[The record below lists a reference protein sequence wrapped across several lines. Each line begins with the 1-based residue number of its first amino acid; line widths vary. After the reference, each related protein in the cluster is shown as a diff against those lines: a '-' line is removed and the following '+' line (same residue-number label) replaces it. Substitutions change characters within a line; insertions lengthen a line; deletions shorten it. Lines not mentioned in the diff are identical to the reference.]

1 MVLKIAVSE
10 GHGLHTPGKR
20 TPAGEREWT
29 FNNKMGQGFRSEI
42 LKYEDVQIKLV
53 SDPTGQRDTPL
64 RERTDIANNWGAD
77 LYLSLHHNANTG
89 KWGTWTGTET
99 YTYNGSSNQ
108 KSINLAQVSNDAIV
122 EVYKLRNRGLKRA
135 NFHEVRESRMPAALT
150 EGGYMDSTIDI
161 KVMRN
166 DAQVVEA
173 GRNIA
178 RKVAAEYGLKKK
190 AGAAPVKPSSKV
202 DTTNAA
208 IYRVQ
213 VGSYSSMANAVAFA
227 KTVEDK
233 TGFSTYIVDVGGK
246 VRVQV
251 GAFAVKANAESRL
264 AELKKSYADA
274 YIETNGTTAIDIA
287 EPQNEPAPVQKSI
300 DTLAREVLNGDHGNG
315 AERKANLGSRY
326 TEVQRRVDELA
337 DGEKATK
344 TIGQMADEIIA
355 DKHGTGHNKR
365 RASLGISQ
373 ALYNQVHAEVTRK
386 LNVKTATAS
395 VSVTVGDKVV
405 IKNSASRYVTGQS
418 IPASVKG
425 KTYTVMQTRT
435 GEVLLK
441 EIMSWVKTADIT
453 KGGASVAQKSTQ
465 KPAPK
470 PAPKKAINVGTRVT
484 VKSNASK
491 YATGQNIPASI
502 KGKTYT
508 VQQKGT
514 RNGKSQVLLKE
525 IVSWVWESD
534 VQ

>member
-10 GHGLHTPGKR
+10 GHGLHTAGKR

-42 LKYEDVQIKLV
+42 VKYEGVQIKLV

-77 LYLSLHHNANTG
+77 LYLSFHHNANTG

-108 KSINLAQVSNDAIV
+108 KSINLAKVANDGIV
-122 EVYKLRNRGLKRA
+122 EVYKLRNRGLKTA
-135 NFHEVRESRMPAALT
+135 NFHEVRETRMPAALT

-161 KVMRN
+161 KVIRN

-178 RKVAAEYGLKKK
+178 RKVAAQHGLKLK
-190 AGAAPVKPSSKV
+190 AGATPTKPSPSV
-202 DTTNAA
+202 DTTHAT

-233 TGFSTYIVDVGGK
+233 TGFSTYIVDVNGK

-337 DGEKATK
+337 TGEKATK

-355 DKHGTGHNKR
+355 NKHGTGHDKR

-386 LNVKTATAS
+386 LNVKAATAS
-395 VSVTVGDKVV
+395 VSVKVGDKVV

-418 IPASVKG
+418 VPASVKG

-435 GEVLLK
+435 GEVLLR
-441 EIMSWVKTADIT
+441 EIMSWVKTTDIT
-453 KGGASVAQKSTQ
+453 KGGASVTQKST
-465 KPAPK
+465 PA
-470 PAPKKAINVGTRVT
+470 PAPKKAMNVGTK
-484 VKSNASK
+484 VKIKSSAK
-491 YATGQNIPASI
+491 RYATGELIPGSR
-502 KGKTYT
+502 KNETYT
-508 VQQKGT
+508 IMQKGT
-514 RNGKSQVLLKE
+514 RKGKSQVLLKE

>member
-42 LKYEDVQIKLV
+42 LKYEGVQIKLV

-89 KWGTWTGTET
+89 RWGTWTGTET
-99 YTYNGSSNQ
+99 YTYNRSTNP
-108 KSINLAQVSNDAIV
+108 KSVRLAQVSNDAIV
-122 EVYKLRNRGLKRA
+122 EVYKLRNRGLKKA

-166 DAQVVEA
+166 DAQVIEA

-178 RKVAAEYGLKKK
+178 RKVAAEYGLKRK
-190 AGAAPVKPSSKV
+190 AGAAPAKPSSSV
-202 DTTNAA
+202 DTTNAV

-213 VGSYSSMANAVAFA
+213 VGSYSNMANAVAFA

-233 TGFSTYIVDVGGK
+233 TGFDTYIVDVNGK

-287 EPQNEPAPVQKSI
+287 EPQNEPAPAQKSI
-300 DTLAREVLNGDHGNG
+300 ETLAQEVLNGDHGSG
-315 AERKANLGSRY
+315 DERKQSLGSRY
-326 TEVQRRVDELA
+326 TEVQRRVNELA
-337 DGEKATK
+337 KGTPTK
-344 TIGQMADEIIA
+344 SVAQMADEIIEG
-355 DKHGTGHNKR
+355 KHGNGHDKR

-386 LNVKTATAS
+386 LNVKATTAS
-395 VSVTVGDKVV
+395 VSVKVGDKVV

-441 EIMSWVKTADIT
+441 EIMSWVKTTDIT
-453 KGGASVAQKSTQ
+453 KGGVSVTKKST
-465 KPAPK
+465 PA
-470 PAPKKAINVGTRVT
+470 PAPKKAMNVGTK
-484 VKSNASK
+484 VKIKFSAK
-491 YATGQNIPASI
+491 RYATGEIIPGSR
-502 KGKTYT
+502 KNKTYT
-508 VQQKGT
+508 IMQKGK

-525 IVSWVWESD
+525 IMSWVWESD